1 MSHHK
6 LKADNKGGVDETAR
20 GREGS
25 SETGAQK
32 LPSFYYAEKGNFF
45 RAQTSPSELEK
56 RKKFLGRTTKQTFD
70 SSTNDGGRQGVR
82 WGAGCGA
89 SQLHFSHVFLDV
101 HLSGDGILRGG

>member
-1 MSHHK
+1 MVGLWTKSVFSKPDPGSWILIVSHHK

-25 SETGAQK
+25 GETGAQK

-70 SSTNDGGRQGVR
+70 S
-82 WGAGCGA
+82 
-89 SQLHFSHVFLDV
+89 
-101 HLSGDGILRGG
+101 